1 MFSYIRQLHKRHQH
15 FSWIFLSIICIF
27 LPIIRVF
34 AVEYSVNPIFPE
46 NQKEDISGYYSL
58 MVKPGEKQ
66 TLEVDISNLEDE
78 PLTVELAIIN
88 GMTTS
93 FGTIEY
99 SNVDNPLL
107 PIPLSSIASVESE
120 VTIAP
125 NEQKRINIDLTLP
138 DQEFNGIILGALEIQ
153 EKIDESTMD
162 DEGVAGVLN
171 RGRYIIAINL
181 KENEEKVDLDIDL
194 VDAKAGSLEGKNAI
208 LLNIENPKPQI
219 IDRFYVDARIT
230 KKGSKEVLYKQTR
243 KDMQMAPN
251 SSFDYPIFL
260 GTQPL
265 KAGNYVAYIAASA
278 QGGYE
283 WDLEKEF
290 TITKEQADE
299 FNRLSV
305 LDLDEDKS
313 IMPSIIIAVIIIL
326 VIIGI
331 SFIVIKKNK
340 QSKQSKVTAK
350 RKRHK

>member
-1 MFSYIRQLHKRHQH
+1 MFSYIRQLHKQYQY

-27 LPIIRVF
+27 LPVIRVF
-34 AVEYSVNPIFPE
+34 AIEYSVNPIFPG

-66 TLEVDISNLEDE
+66 KLEVDISNLEDE
-78 PLTVELAIIN
+78 PLTVELAVVN

-93 FGTIEY
+93 FGNIEY
-99 SNVDNPLL
+99 NNVDNPLL

-153 EKIDESTMD
+153 EKMDESTMD
-162 DEGVAGVLN
+162 DEGVAGVFN
-171 RGRYIIAINL
+171 RVRYIIPIKL
-181 KENEEKVDLDIDL
+181 KENEEKIDLDIDL

-219 IDRFYVDARIT
+219 IDRFYVDARVT
-230 KKGSKEVLYKQTR
+230 KKGSKDVLYKQTR

-290 TITKEQADE
+290 TITKEQADA
-299 FNRLSV
+299 FNRLSA

-313 IMPSIIIAVIIIL
+313 IMPFIVIGIVIIIL
-326 VIIGI
+326 IIVII
-331 SFIVIKKNK
+331 FVFNNKNK
-340 QSKQSKVTAK
+340 KTKKVNVK
-350 RKRHK
+350 NQKG